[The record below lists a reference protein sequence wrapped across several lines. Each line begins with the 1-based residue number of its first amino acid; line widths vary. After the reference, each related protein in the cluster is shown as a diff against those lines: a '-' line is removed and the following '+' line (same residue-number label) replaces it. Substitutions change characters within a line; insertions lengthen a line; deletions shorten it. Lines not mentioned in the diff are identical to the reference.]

1 MKYVIAMLVL
11 VHQLSGAQIQLPEL
25 SPEANTIEQV
35 GYTTFKIRHG
45 RPAAR
50 QRKIMGELVP
60 YGKLW
65 RTGAGKCS
73 MIAFDTPVEINGKKI
88 PAGAYALVTI
98 PDEMEWKVMLNSDT
112 SKLYGDPKE
121 YDARTEVISFNVTP
135 GKSDRYYESLTMS
148 IDIIRYD
155 AIFFLSWENTQISF
169 PIKTYS
175 YERAVSEIR
184 KSVQQNPDDP
194 EQLSQAAFFYFMN
207 NDDPQQILAWLDKAL
222 QAGDERWILQQRF
235 DILERMQKYDEAAQA
250 AEQAI
255 AFLTRTKPDSWEEG
269 VQGYKE
275 SMRRWPKR

>member
-1 MKYVIAMLVL
+1 MKYLIVMLVL
-11 VHQLSGAQIQLPEL
+11 MHEFSVAQIQLPEL

-35 GYTTFKIRHG
+35 GYTTFKIRNG
-45 RPAAR
+45 RPAVR

-73 MIAFDTPVEINGKKI
+73 MIAFDTPVEINGKTI

-98 PDEMEWKVMLNSDT
+98 PHETEWTVMLNSDT
-112 SKLYGDPKE
+112 SKIYGDPIE
-121 YDARTEVISFNVTP
+121 YEMKTEVISFKVTP
-135 GKSDRYYESLTMS
+135 RKSDRHYESLTMS
-148 IDIIRYD
+148 LDIIRYD
-155 AIFFLSWENTQISF
+155 AVFFLSWENTQISF
-169 PIKTYS
+169 PIKTRS
-175 YERAVSEIR
+175 YERAISEIR

-194 EQLSQAAFFYFMN
+194 ERLSQAAFFYFMN

-235 DILERMQKYDEAAQA
+235 DILERMQKYDEAAKA
-250 AEQAI
+250 AERGI
-255 AFLTRTKPDSWEEG
+255 AFLTRTKPDAWEEG

-275 SMRRWPKR
+275 RMRRWPKR

>member
-1 MKYVIAMLVL
+1 MLVL
-11 VHQLSGAQIQLPEL
+11 MHEFSAAQIHLPEL
-25 SPEANTIEQV
+25 SPGANTIEQV
-35 GYTTFKIRHG
+35 GYTTFIIRNG
-45 RPAAR
+45 RPGAR

-73 MIAFDTPVEINGKKI
+73 MIAFDTPVEINGRTI

-112 SKLYGDPKE
+112 SKVYGDPTE
-121 YDARTEVISFNVTP
+121 YDTKTEVISFKVTP

-148 IDIIRYD
+148 IDIVRYD
-155 AIFFLSWENTQISF
+155 AVFLLSWENTQISF
-169 PIKTYS
+169 PIKTHS

-184 KSVQQNPDDP
+184 KSLKQNPDDP
-194 EQLSQAAFFYFMN
+194 EQLSQASFFYFMN

-235 DILERMQKYDEAAQA
+235 DILERMQKYDEATKA
-250 AEQAI
+250 AERSI
-255 AFLTRTKPDSWEEG
+255 SFLTRTKPDSWEESI
-269 VQGYKE
+269 QGYKE
-275 SMRRWPKR
+275 RMRRWQKR